1 MKPKHFLSLTAKEI
15 RNLPYTVISEQL
27 PYGQGKSDDSMETI
41 VKQGYATVYP
51 LDGLYN
57 NVKRYRQC
65 TPFFIPL
72 AQVLRLAI
80 AK

>member
-41 VKQGYATVYP
+41 VKRGYAIVYP
-51 LDGLYN
+51 VDSKFNGK
-57 NVKRYRQC
+57 VRYRQC